1 VTVGEL
7 EDLDVSSRFG
17 IDRVATS
24 LVVVLSIF
32 VAGRSFAAEGAL
44 TPEQRAELRKKVQ
57 DQLKQA
63 KPGKPVESEKLKG
76 LADQLENRVRSLLKQ
91 EEERPRRS
99 RSEAVQKNSKAVL
112 GAFREAVAT
121 ANRATVRVVCDGK
134 DAALGT
140 IVGADGWV
148 LTKNSQMKGKIVCRL
163 ADGKE
168 LPARVVGVHDE
179 TDLAMLK
186 VEAQGLA
193 PLAWN
198 ASSAAMMVGDWVA
211 SAGVGELPTA
221 IGVVSVGPRKVMA
234 PRGMLGI
241 VLEQADI
248 GPKIIQI
255 MPESGAAKAGLKVND
270 IVLTINGRVVKSREE
285 LIELVGTKY
294 KDGDTLT
301 VEVKRGEGKVSVQ
314 AKLGRPPQDGRA
326 NMQNT
331 IGGAISERRSNFPQ
345 ILQHDTVLRPADC
358 GGPLVD
364 LDGKAV
370 GLNIARAGRVESYAL
385 PAEIVVSLIEDLK
398 SGRLAPWGEYEKQ
411 LADALTSLKT
421 AEASVQQAKGDLD
434 RIVAEAQAALKKVE
448 AARAAA
454 AAAVENARKSL
465 EQAKSA
471 QSAGK

>member
-1 VTVGEL
+1 L
-7 EDLDVSSRFG
+7 EEVLNVSAHWVF
-17 IDRVATS
+17 DRVVLGLLIVLV
-24 LVVVLSIF
+24 LVVGSGAPGL
-32 VAGRSFAAEGAL
+32 AADAAL
-44 TPEQRAELRKKVQ
+44 TPQQRAELRKKVEE
-57 DQLKQA
+57 QLKKT
-63 KPGKPVESEKLKG
+63 KPGQPAAPEKLKG
-76 LADQLENRVRSLLKQ
+76 LSDELESRLRSQLKQ

-112 GAFREAVAT
+112 GAFREAVSA
-121 ANRATVRVVCDGK
+121 ANRATIRVVCDGK

-140 IVGADGWV
+140 IVGSDGWV
-148 LTKNSQMKGKIVCRL
+148 LTKHSQVKGKIVCRL
-163 ADGKE
+163 ADGRE

-193 PLAWN
+193 ALTWN
-198 ASSAAMMVGDWVA
+198 ASSTVMMVGDWVA
-211 SAGVGELPTA
+211 SAGLGELPTA
-221 IGVVSVGPRKVMA
+221 IGVVSVGPRKVSS
-234 PRGMLGI
+234 PRGILGI

-255 MPESGAAKAGLKVND
+255 MPDSGAAKAGLKVDD
-270 IVLTINGRVVKSREE
+270 IVLGINGKLVKTREE

-294 KDGDTLT
+294 KEGDTLT
-301 VEVKRGEGKVSVQ
+301 VEVKRGGGKVSVQ

-345 ILQHDTVLRPADC
+345 VLQHDTVLRPADC

-385 PAEIVVSLIEDLK
+385 PAEVVVSLIADLK

-411 LADALTSLKT
+411 LSEALTSLKT
-421 AEASVQQAKGDLD
+421 AETSVQQAKGDLD
-434 RIVAEAQAALKKVE
+434 RIVNEAQAALKKVE

-454 AAAVENARKSL
+454 AAAVENARQAL
-465 EQAKSA
+465 EQAKAA

>member
-1 VTVGEL
+1 
-7 EDLDVSSRFG
+7 
-17 IDRVATS
+17 
-24 LVVVLSIF
+24 
-32 VAGRSFAAEGAL
+32 
-44 TPEQRAELRKKVQ
+44 
-57 DQLKQA
+57 
-63 KPGKPVESEKLKG
+63 
-76 LADQLENRVRSLLKQ
+76 
-91 EEERPRRS
+91 
-99 RSEAVQKNSKAVL
+99 
-112 GAFREAVAT
+112 
-121 ANRATVRVVCDGK
+121 
-134 DAALGT
+134 
-140 IVGADGWV
+140 
-148 LTKNSQMKGKIVCRL
+148 
-163 ADGKE
+163 
-168 LPARVVGVHDE
+168 
-179 TDLAMLK
+179 
-186 VEAQGLA
+186 
-193 PLAWN
+193 
-198 ASSAAMMVGDWVA
+198 MVGDWVA

-255 MPESGAAKAGLKVND
+255 MPDSGAAKAGLKVND
-270 IVLTINGRVVKSREE
+270 IVLTINGKVVKSREE

-364 LDGKAV
+364 LDGRAV

-385 PAEIVVSLIEDLK
+385 PAEIVVTLIEDLK
-398 SGRLAPWGEYEKQ
+398 SGRLAPWGDYEKQ
-411 LADALTSLKT
+411 LVEALTSLKT

-434 RIVAEAQAALKKVE
+434 RIVGEAQSALKKVE
-448 AARAAA
+448 TARAAA
-454 AAAVENARKSL
+454 AAAVENARKAL

>member
-1 VTVGEL
+1 MSAHWVV
-7 EDLDVSSRFG
+7 
-17 IDRVATS
+17 DRVVQGLLMVLL
-24 LVVVLSIF
+24 LVVGSGAPGL
-32 VAGRSFAAEGAL
+32 AADPGAPGL
-44 TPEQRAELRKKVQ
+44 TPQQRAELRKKVEE
-57 DQLKQA
+57 QLKKS
-63 KPGKPVESEKLKG
+63 KPGQPAAPEKLKG
-76 LADQLENRVRSLLKQ
+76 LSEQLESRVRSQLKQ

-112 GAFREAVAT
+112 GAFREAVAA

-140 IVGADGWV
+140 IVGSDGWV
-148 LTKNSQMKGKIVCRL
+148 LTKHSQVKGKIACRL
-163 ADGKE
+163 ADGRE

-193 PLAWN
+193 ALAWN
-198 ASSAAMMVGDWVA
+198 PSTTVMMVGDWVA
-211 SAGVGELPTA
+211 SAGLGELPTA
-221 IGVVSVGPRKVMA
+221 IGVVSVAPRKVTS
-234 PRGMLGI
+234 PRGILGI

-255 MPESGAAKAGLKVND
+255 MPDSGAAKAGLKVND
-270 IVLTINGRVVKSREE
+270 IVLGINGKLVKTREE

-294 KDGDTLT
+294 KEGDTLT

-345 ILQHDTVLRPADC
+345 VLQHDTVLRPADC

-385 PAEIVVSLIEDLK
+385 PAEIVVSLIADLK

-411 LADALTSLKT
+411 LSEALTSLKS

-434 RIVAEAQAALKKVE
+434 RIVNEAQAALTKVE

-454 AAAVENARKSL
+454 AAAVENARQAL